1 MFELAETAVMQNMD
15 RATLFAERLVMLG
28 CGFALDD
35 FGTGFANFSYLKRL
49 SVKYLKIDIEFVL
62 DLVSNRSNQHVVKAI
77 VGLAEG
83 FGQQTVAEG
92 VEDAATLALLEEYG
106 VDFAQGYHLGRPA
119 GVAETSIAPSSIARG
134 RRLRMSLR

>member
-49 SVKYLKIDIEFVL
+49 SVKYLKIDIEFVR
-62 DLVSNRSNQHVVKAI
+62 DLARSRRDRFAVRAI
-77 VGLAEG
+77 VALAGDFGL
-83 FGQQTVAEG
+83 QTIAEG
-92 VEDAATLALLEEYG
+92 VEDEHTANILRELGVTL
-106 VDFAQGYHLGRPA
+106 AQGYLFGRPA
-119 GVAETSIAPSSIARG
+119 PITGKTTTRPKA
-134 RRLRMSLR
+134 